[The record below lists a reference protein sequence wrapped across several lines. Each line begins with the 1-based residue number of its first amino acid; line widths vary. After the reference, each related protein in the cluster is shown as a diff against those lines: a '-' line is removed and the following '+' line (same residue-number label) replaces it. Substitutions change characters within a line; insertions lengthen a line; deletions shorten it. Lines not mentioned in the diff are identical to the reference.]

1 MEYFHLT
8 ICLDYEDGG
17 LYSRQLND
25 DRNIVFD
32 KTSFQ
37 DGVKA
42 SCYFDKTGW
51 HFMCRE
57 NDSNSWIDSEF
68 LHIYGMQEA
77 KEKGT
82 WTKLLLIKDDNEY
95 GAKKMASTRSEII
108 SDIY

>member
-8 ICLDYEDGG
+8 IFLNYEDDG
-17 LYSRQLND
+17 LYSHKLND

-37 DGVKA
+37 PGVKA
-42 SCYFDKTGW
+42 SCVFDKTAW
-51 HFMCRE
+51 YFMFE
-57 NDSNSWIDSEF
+57 NDSNKWIDSEV